1 MTPKEQ
7 LIEKI
12 HTLSEEQAAAL
23 LTIIDIILD
32 PNVMASYKDLLD
44 DAAAELGMSGHDPLL

>member
-12 HTLSEEQAAAL
+12 HTLTDEQAAAL
-23 LTIIDIILD
+23 LAIIDIILD
-32 PNVMASYKDLLD
+32 PQVMATYRDLLD
-44 DAAAELGMSGHDPLL
+44 DAAAQLGKDWS

>member
-1 MTPKEQ
+1 MTSKEQ

-23 LTIIDIILD
+23 LAIIDIILD
-32 PNVMASYKDLLD
+32 PKVMASYQDLLD
-44 DAAAELGMSGHDPLL
+44 DAAAELGEDWS